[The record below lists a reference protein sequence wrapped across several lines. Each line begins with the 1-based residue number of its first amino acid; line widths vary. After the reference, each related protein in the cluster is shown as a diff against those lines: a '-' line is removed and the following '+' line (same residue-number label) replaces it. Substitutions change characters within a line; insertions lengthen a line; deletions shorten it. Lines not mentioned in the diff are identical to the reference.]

1 MCFSFVH
8 VAFLNYCHKLSG
20 YCHFPP
26 RKSSGIFDTSKNRWK
41 FTCRSLCS
49 RDAFYR
55 KPSLA
60 SLSQIVSSAWLPISF
75 KMKIMDGSRSGRNAF
90 SWNNTILGHNL
101 KLTPTFRPRSSPV
114 GSSRLL
120 SYVISCSHYSA
131 ARGSVF
137 SHRREE
143 KGVLNQHLTDFYS

>member
-75 KMKIMDGSRSGRNAF
+75 NMKIMAGSRSGRNVF
-90 SWNNTILGHNL
+90 SWNSTILGHNL
-101 KLTPTFRPRSSPV
+101 KLTPTFRPRSSPLEV
-114 GSSRLL
+114 RGFSVTSS
-120 SYVISCSHYSA
+120 H
-131 ARGSVF
+131 ARKTAQRVKVYF
-137 SHRREE
+137 
-143 KGVLNQHLTDFYS
+143 LTGETRNAC